1 MNGGMR
7 EILNAARRE
16 AIQAMAEH
24 ANTRLGI
31 VRSYDKGNYAVRV
44 EIQPEGN
51 LTGWIPLLSPWVG
64 NGWGMFC
71 PPSIGDLV
79 ELEFQESDHDAAMSC
94 MRFFND
100 KNRPLPVASGEF
112 WLVHK
117 TGSHIKLQNN
127 GKVVINGQVGIDA
140 TGPVINITATAS
152 VNVIAPA
159 INLSAAG
166 QSLKKIITEAFIAFF
181 NNHTHTSSPSGSA
194 TSPPNQTM
202 TDGAHATS
210 TVKGA

>member
-1 MNGGMR
+1 MNMR

-16 AIQAMAEH
+16 AAQVMAEH
-24 ANTRLGI
+24 ANTRIGI
-31 VRSYDKGNYAVRV
+31 VRSYDKGSYAVRV
-44 EIQPEGN
+44 EIQPNGN
-51 LTGWIPLLSPWVG
+51 MTGWIPLLSPWVG

-71 PPSIGDLV
+71 PPSLGDLV
-79 ELEFQESDHDAAMSC
+79 ELEFQESDHDSAISC
-94 MRFFND
+94 MRFYTD

-117 TGSHIKLQNN
+117 TGSSFKLQNN
-127 GKVVINGQVGIDA
+127 GKVLINGDVGIDA

-166 QSLKKIITEAFIAFF
+166 QTLKKMITEAFINLF
-181 NNHTHTSSPSGSA
+181 NGHTHPVSGSVTSTPSQQMDAA
-194 TSPPNQTM
+194 T
-202 TDGAHATS
+202 HATS